1 MAQAFIKNIN
11 GNFSG
16 PATFF
21 RGGGGNTNAP
31 LTTIGFRNKYSTF
44 FHWKP
49 MQVWASTAAPI
60 RVTGVT
66 PSLL

>member
-16 PATFF
+16 PPNIFQ
-21 RGGGGNTNAP
+21 GGNANAP

-44 FHWKP
+44 FHGKTLKVGY
-49 MQVWASTAAPI
+49 QQQHA
-60 RVTGVT
+60 
-66 PSLL
+66 